1 MYDINPFRD
10 AKNYFEEAK
19 ARKQV
24 AASKKD
30 KTQTKADLDKKRK
43 FHMAMVKKG
52 EMTQAEFERLEVKG
66 EFSMKD
72 S

>member
-10 AKNYFEEAK
+10 AKRYFEEAK
-19 ARKQV
+19 ARKQTV
-24 AASKKD
+24 VNKEVETP
-30 KTQTKADLDKKRK
+30 TQADLDKKRK

-66 EFSMKD
+66 EFTMKK

>member
-10 AKNYFEEAK
+10 AAKYFEEAK
-19 ARKQV
+19 ARKHTT
-24 AASKKD
+24 SKEY
-30 KTQTKADLDKKRK
+30 KTLTKSDLDKKRK

>member
-19 ARKQV
+19 E
-24 AASKKD
+24 SKTP
-30 KTQTKADLDKKRK
+30 TQADLDKKRK

-66 EFSMKD
+66 EFTMKK

>member
-10 AKNYFEEAK
+10 ARNYFEEAK
-19 ARKQV
+19 ARKKL
-24 AASKKD
+24 ADSKED
-30 KTQTKADLDKKRK
+30 KTPTQADLDKKRK